1 MAETAALQHYT
12 SLQAL
17 RVPWGGWR
25 WYCELLLYQSA
36 QSANMG
42 VKLPRAS
49 AGASHEDK
57 KLGKSSCCQALFES
71 KLSVPITAK
80 AMSLGNWWGHAP
92 NCSGQRLREY
102 PHGLSAPSHE
112 RSAPWVQ
119 SKRFGYRGQRS
130 TGLGKC
136 LLKNLDTSQGKEA
149 LLWNLSCRVS

>member
-1 MAETAALQHYT
+1 MSVFSQTMAETAALQHYT

-80 AMSLGNWWGHAP
+80 AMSLGN
-92 NCSGQRLREY
+92 
-102 PHGLSAPSHE
+102 
-112 RSAPWVQ
+112 
-119 SKRFGYRGQRS
+119 
-130 TGLGKC
+130 
-136 LLKNLDTSQGKEA
+136 
-149 LLWNLSCRVS
+149 